1 MKRHITI
8 LHRQLALLLL
18 VLLAAAIL
26 GIGIVAAQTGGG
38 YDLTWSTMD
47 DGGGTS
53 TGGVYQLIGTLGQ
66 PDAGAPLSGGV
77 YSLSGGFWGD
87 ALPTSGKVYLPL
99 ILR

>member
-1 MKRHITI
+1 MKRHITH
-8 LHRQLALLLL
+8 LHRRLALGLL

-26 GIGIVAAQTGGG
+26 GIGIVVAQTGGG
-38 YDLTWSTMD
+38 YDLTWSTID
-47 DGGGTS
+47 DGGGGS
-53 TGGVYQLIGTLGQ
+53 TGGVYQLTGTLGQ

-87 ALPTSGKVYLPL
+87 APPTSSKVYLPL